1 MNAKVDY
8 YDTLQKL
15 NDLINQNE
23 RLESDIIS
31 LKQDFYNLKR
41 LLIENFNILGSTYNN
56 VSYKLNH
63 YVY

>member
-41 LLIENFNILGSTYNN
+41 LLIENFNILGSTYN